1 MTWTI
6 NRIPI
11 IMSMRK
17 YLSRCC
23 TGMILSIAVYSCAPE
38 LNIREVDKSTPEG
51 YTTSLDSTNS
61 VKTNWRTY
69 FQDPILIALIDTA
82 LYNNQELN
90 IVLQEIE
97 MERNE
102 MDARKGEYLPFVHL
116 GTGIGYDKVGRF
128 TRPGAV
134 EANNDIRPGVEFPE
148 LLGDYMLGAFAD
160 WEVDIWKK
168 LRNSKKSQYFRYLS
182 SIEGRNFMVTNLI
195 AEIANTYYELLALD
209 NELEIAKQNIEIQNN
224 AYNIVKVQ
232 KQTARVTELA
242 VRRFEAQVLD
252 TRALQYKIQQEI
264 IETENRLNFL
274 LGRFPRPIPRDPLIF
289 SGLSPDTVLAGVPA
303 QLLQNRPDIR
313 QAEMELEAAKLNV
326 KAARAQFY
334 PSLGITGGLGYQAYN
349 PRFLI
354 STPESIL
361 LGLAGEATMPLINRR
376 AILATYKNAGAT
388 QMQAV
393 INYEQV
399 LLNAYIE
406 VANQIA
412 NIDNLQE
419 SYKLKEQ
426 QVEALN
432 ASVNISNSLFM
443 SARADYM
450 EVLLTQQEALESRF
464 ELVETKMLQLH
475 AWINVYRA
483 LGGGWN

>member
-1 MTWTI
+1 
-6 NRIPI
+6 
-11 IMSMRK
+11 
-17 YLSRCC
+17 
-23 TGMILSIAVYSCAPE
+23 
-38 LNIREVDKSTPEG
+38 
-51 YTTSLDSTNS
+51 
-61 VKTNWRTY
+61 
-69 FQDPILIALIDTA
+69 
-82 LYNNQELN
+82 
-90 IVLQEIE
+90 
-97 MERNE
+97 
-102 MDARKGEYLPFVHL
+102 
-116 GTGIGYDKVGRF
+116 
-128 TRPGAV
+128 
-134 EANNDIRPGVEFPE
+134 RPGVEFPE

>member
-1 MTWTI
+1 MTLTI

-11 IMSMRK
+11 IRLIK
-17 YLSRCC
+17 KPLRNFLA
-23 TGMILSIAVYSCAPE
+23 GILLLMALYSCAPE
-38 LNIREVDKSTPEG
+38 LNVREVDNKTPGG
-51 YTTSLDSTNS
+51 YTASLDSTNS
-61 VKTNWRTY
+61 ATTSWRSY
-69 FQDPILIALIDTA
+69 FQDPNLIALIDTA
-82 LYNNQELN
+82 LNHNQELN
-90 IVLQEIE
+90 ILLQEIE
-97 MERNE
+97 LERNE
-102 MDARKGEYLPFVHL
+102 IDARRGEYLPFVHL
-116 GTGIGYDKVGRF
+116 GSGIGYDKVGRY

-134 EANNDIRPGVEFPE
+134 EANTEIRPGVEFPE
-148 LLGDYMLGAFAD
+148 FLGDYMLGAFAD
-160 WEVDIWKK
+160 WELDIWKK
-168 LRNSKKSQYFRYLS
+168 LRNAKKSQYLRYLS

-274 LGRFPRPIPRDPLIF
+274 LGRFPQPIPRDPRVF
-289 SGLSPDTVLAGVPA
+289 SGFSPDTVLAGIPA

-326 KAARAQFY
+326 KVARAQFY
-334 PSLGITGGLGYQAYN
+334 PSLGIKGGVGYQAYN

-354 STPESIL
+354 STPESVL
-361 LGLAGEATMPLINRR
+361 LGLAAEATMPLINRK
-376 AILATYKNAGAT
+376 AILATYKNAGAI
-388 QMQAV
+388 QLQAV

-399 LLNAYIE
+399 LLNAYLE
-406 VANQIA
+406 VVNQIA
-412 NIDNLQE
+412 NMGNLKE
-419 SYKLKEQ
+419 SYQLKEQ
-426 QVEALN
+426 QVEALSE
-432 ASVNISNSLFM
+432 SVNISNSLFM

-475 AWINVYRA
+475 AWINIYRA